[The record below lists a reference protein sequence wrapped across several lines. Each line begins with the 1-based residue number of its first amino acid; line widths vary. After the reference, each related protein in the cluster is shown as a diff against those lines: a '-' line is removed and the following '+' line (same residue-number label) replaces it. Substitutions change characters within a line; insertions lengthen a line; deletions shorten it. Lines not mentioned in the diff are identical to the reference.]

1 MKNNNSYIVFL
12 MNLWKTYS
20 LVKIFKS
27 SNYSLDYKDKIVEV
41 NHDGEEFNI

>member
-1 MKNNNSYIVFL
+1 MKNTNTKIAFP
-12 MNLWKTYS
+12 MHLWKTYS